1 MDSKINDSILK
12 RILNLLN
19 RNEKN
24 GATKAEAEIA
34 LAKAGEL
41 MTQYNITEFD
51 LKKVDTS
58 SFKRMEIKFKRQ
70 SITDL
75 LTYLARTF
83 DCVFTYKSV
92 YNIGY
97 FFGFELDVKICVHF
111 AKMLDSILESEIRE
125 YKKSYEYY
133 KLKWNYQPTAIIKNF
148 VAGFTE
154 IIDSKLKLIE
164 DSRKIK
170 ETSNGT
176 SLMVI
181 KKKEVDDEFKK
192 RYDVKYVDSP
202 ETVLILQASTEGV
215 EQGKKVNLNTPIEQP
230 EELVRIGEN
239 K

>member
-24 GATKAEAEIA
+24 GATKAEAEVA

-97 FFGFELDVKICVHF
+97 FFGFDLDVKICVHF
-111 AKMLDSILESEIRE
+111 ANMLDSILESEIRE

-133 KLKWNYQPTAIIKNF
+133 KLKFNYQPTAIIKNF

-154 IIDSKLKLIE
+154 TLEYKLKLIE

-202 ETVLILQASTEGV
+202 ETVLILQAFAEGV

-230 EELVRIGEN
+230 EDLVRIGEN

>member
-41 MTQYNITEFD
+41 MTKYNITEFD

-170 ETSNGT
+170 EISNGA

-181 KKKEVDDEFKK
+181 KKKEVDNEFKK

-202 ETVLILQASTEGV
+202 ETVLILQAFTEGV

-230 EELVRIGEN
+230 EDLVRIGEN